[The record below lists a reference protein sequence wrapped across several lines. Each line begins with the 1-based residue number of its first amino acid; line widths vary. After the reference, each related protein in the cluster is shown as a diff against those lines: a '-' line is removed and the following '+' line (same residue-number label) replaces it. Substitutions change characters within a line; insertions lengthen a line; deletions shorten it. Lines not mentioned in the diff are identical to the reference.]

1 MKGVKL
7 MTVKE
12 FRAVLDLVKNENAEI
27 EFSTEPGVAYSI
39 YGFDD
44 DGESVWVNLDTKK
57 WNEKRQHLVKS
68 AKK

>member
-12 FRAVLDLVKNENAEI
+12 FRAVLDLIKNENAEI

-44 DGESVWVNLDTKK
+44 DGESVWVNLDTKN
-57 WNEKRQHLVKS
+57 WNEKAATFS
-68 AKK
+68 KKC

>member
-1 MKGVKL
+1 

-39 YGFDD
+39 YGYVTSDD
-44 DGESVWVNLDTKK
+44 YS
-57 WNEKRQHLVKS
+57 
-68 AKK
+68 